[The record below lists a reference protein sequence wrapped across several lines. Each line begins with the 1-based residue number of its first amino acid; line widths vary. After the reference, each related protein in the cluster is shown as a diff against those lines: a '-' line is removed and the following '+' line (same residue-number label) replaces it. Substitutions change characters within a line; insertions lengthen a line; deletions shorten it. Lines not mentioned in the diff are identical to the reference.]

1 MIKSARIVAPWLRGS
16 SLFAMAVSALAITVS
31 YPAFAQ
37 KNEPAA
43 QEQAQPAAQEGS
55 EQAQEAA
62 ASSAPAA
69 PTNFD
74 IDEFRIDGADA
85 MPQIEVEEAVYPFLG
100 PQRTAEDVEKA
111 RAALEKGYHD
121 KGYQTVSVSIPAQ
134 NVAGRVVVL
143 KVTEGKVGRL
153 RVANSRFFDINKVKK
168 NAPSLQEGSLP
179 NFNEVT
185 KDIVALNQ
193 WPDRRITPALRAGV
207 TPGTVDV
214 DLNIE
219 DTFPLHG
226 SVELNNR
233 QSPNTTPTRLS
244 VTGRYDNVWQRGD
257 SLNLSYQI
265 APERPE
271 DATSFSGSYL
281 GRVTDWTSVMMY
293 GVKSDSDVAT
303 VGGMNVIGPGEI
315 IGVRGML
322 TLPSRENYFHSLS
335 VGADYK
341 HFGQIV
347 ALDDSSFSSPITY
360 YPGTISYAGTLQL
373 EGSLTQWNV
382 AGTAGFRG
390 LGSDAEEFWNKRV
403 LSNANFFHANFDLS
417 NTYELPKEFQLYS
430 KMKAQITD
438 GPLVSSE
445 QFSIGGADTVR
456 GYYESEAIGDN
467 GLVASFEVRT
477 PDFGAWLQKNLK
489 DEAGKG
495 EARFTVFNEWRAFA
509 FADAGYARVY
519 SPGAEQKRAFDLYSV
534 GLGTRFK
541 LFDHLN
547 GMVAWAVPLVDE
559 GETEAEDHHVLFS
572 VSGEF

>member
-1 MIKSARIVAPWLRGS
+1 
-16 SLFAMAVSALAITVS
+16 MAVSALAIVVS
-31 YPAFAQ
+31 YPAYAQ
-37 KNEPAA
+37 KPAPAA
-43 QEQAQPAAQEGS
+43 QEQAQPAAQEQAQPAAQES
-55 EQAQEAA
+55 SDQAQEAA
-62 ASSAPAA
+62 PAA
-69 PTNFD
+69 ANAAPSNFD
-74 IDEFRIDGADA
+74 IDEFRIDGADN
-85 MPQIEVEEAVYPFLG
+85 MPQMEVEEAVYPFLG
-100 PQRTAEDVEKA
+100 PQRTADDVEKA

-121 KGYQTVSVSIPAQ
+121 KGFQTVSVSVPAQ
-134 NVAGRVVVL
+134 NVANRVVVL

-168 NAPSLQEGSLP
+168 KAPSLQEGTLP

-193 WPDRRITPALRAGV
+193 WPDRRVTPALRAGV

-257 SLNLSYQI
+257 SLNLSWQV
-265 APERPE
+265 APERPD

-281 GRVTDWTSVMMY
+281 GRVTDWSSVMMY
-293 GVKSDSDVAT
+293 GVKSTSDVAT

-315 IGVRGML
+315 VGARGLL
-322 TLPSRENYFHSLS
+322 TLPSRESYFHSLS
-335 VGADYK
+335 FGMDYK

-360 YPGTISYAGTLQL
+360 YPGSVAYSGTLQL
-373 EGSLTQWNV
+373 EGSLTQFTI
-382 AGTAGFRG
+382 AGTSGFRG
-390 LGSDAEEFWNKRV
+390 LGSDFDEFDNKRAFA
-403 LSNANFFHANFDLS
+403 NANFFHANFDLS
-417 NTYELPKEFQLYS
+417 NTYELPKEFQLFS
-430 KMKAQITD
+430 KMKAQIAD
-438 GPLVSSE
+438 GALVSSE
-445 QFSIGGADTVR
+445 QFSVGGADTVR

-467 GLVASFEVRT
+467 GIVASLEIRS
-477 PDFGAWLQKNLK
+477 PDFGTWLQKNMK
-489 DEAGKG
+489 NETG
-495 EARFTVFNEWRAFA
+495 EGEPRVTIFNEWRAFA
-509 FADAGYARVY
+509 FVDGGYANTY
-519 SPGAEQKRAFDLYSV
+519 DALAEQESEF
-534 GLGTRFK
+534 GLWSLGVGTRFK
-541 LFDHLN
+541 LLDHLN
-547 GMVAWAVPLVDE
+547 GMVAFAIPMADQ